1 MTTRR
6 PGRDDDEGSGAK
18 APQGGGELSG
28 LLRHAEVLQRELDKA
43 VAELRSEYVDGR
55 DAARIAQIRLSGDG
69 AIVEVKVHL
78 ASLADPDRKA
88 LEEALTVAIRSVIE
102 RLFELRKRR
111 ATTVTKGL
119 SLPGL
124 FT

>member
-1 MTTRR
+1 VTTRR
-6 PGRDDDEGSGAK
+6 PGRDEEEGGAK
-18 APQGGGELSG
+18 VPQGGGELSG

-43 VAELRSEYVDGR
+43 LADLRQEFVDGR
-55 DAARIAQIRLSGDG
+55 DAARLAQVRLSGDG
-69 AIVEVKVHL
+69 AIAEVKL
-78 ASLADPDRKA
+78 QITALGESDRKA
-88 LEEALTVAIRSVIE
+88 LEEALSIALRSAVE
-102 RLFELRKRR
+102 RLFELRRKR